1 MEGDKED
8 MLRQECAGDRPS
20 QTTWYMGKK
29 KSKRTQGD
37 GPLFIKKVTLCDLT
51 DNIIF
56 ESKLYLS
63 PKWKQPVLCNGI
75 KQ

>member
-8 MLRQECAGDRPS
+8 TLRQECTGDGPR
-20 QTTWYMGKK
+20 QTTWYIGEEKK
-29 KSKRTQGD
+29 KGKETQGD
-37 GPLFIKKVTLCDLT
+37 GQLFIKKVTFCDLI

-63 PKWKQPVLCNGI
+63 PK
-75 KQ
+75 